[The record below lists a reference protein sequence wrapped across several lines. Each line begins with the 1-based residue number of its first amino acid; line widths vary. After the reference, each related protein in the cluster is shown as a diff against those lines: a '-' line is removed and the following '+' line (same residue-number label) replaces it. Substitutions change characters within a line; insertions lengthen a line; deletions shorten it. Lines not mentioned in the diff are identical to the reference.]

1 MDEQNTDTI
10 IPEKFINSETGETNI
25 EALVKSYKELEKKL
39 SLGDGSDMPENPKQ
53 YDVNMDHNLFDYD
66 DDLNE
71 KMFEL
76 GFTNRQVQL
85 VYDMAA
91 EKLVPMVSELAGE
104 FEAEKQ
110 MGRLNEKFGGADKY
124 KEIARQ
130 LKTFGEKNLAP
141 EILEALSTSYEGI
154 MALYQMMQSS
164 EPKAIKEKT
173 PSLQAGD
180 EELKNMVRDPKYWR
194 DKDPAFVA
202 KVTQAF
208 QDFYKS

>member
-1 MDEQNTDTI
+1 MEEQQTTNT
-10 IPEKFINSETGETNI
+10 IPDKFLDSETGEPNVDAI
-25 EALVKSYKELEKKL
+25 VKSYLELEKKL
-39 SLGDGSDMPENPKQ
+39 GLGEDTDMPENPSQ
-53 YDVNMDHNLFDYD
+53 YNVKLDHNLFDFD
-66 DDLNE
+66 EELNE

-76 GFTNRQVQL
+76 GFSNKQVQL

-91 EKLVPMVSELAGE
+91 EKLVPMVAELTQE

-110 MGRLNEKFGGADKY
+110 MNRLQDKFGGVDKY

-130 LKTFGEKNLAP
+130 LKSFGEKNLNP

-154 MALYQMMQSS
+154 MALYHMMQSS
-164 EPKAIKEKT
+164 EPKAIKERT

-180 EELKNMVRDPKYWR
+180 EELKTMVRDPKYWR

-202 KVTQAF
+202 KVTKAF
-208 QDFYKS
+208 QDFYQS

>member
-1 MDEQNTDTI
+1 M
-10 IPEKFINSETGETNI
+10 NSEGFFNR
-25 EALVKSYKELEKKL
+25 AL
-39 SLGDGSDMPENPKQ
+39 LGI
-53 YDVNMDHNLFDYD
+53 L
-66 DDLNE
+66 
-71 KMFEL
+71 
-76 GFTNRQVQL
+76 
-85 VYDMAA
+85 
-91 EKLVPMVSELAGE
+91 
-104 FEAEKQ
+104 
-110 MGRLNEKFGGADKY
+110 
-124 KEIARQ
+124 
-130 LKTFGEKNLAP
+130 
-141 EILEALSTSYEGI
+141 ILEALSTSYEGI